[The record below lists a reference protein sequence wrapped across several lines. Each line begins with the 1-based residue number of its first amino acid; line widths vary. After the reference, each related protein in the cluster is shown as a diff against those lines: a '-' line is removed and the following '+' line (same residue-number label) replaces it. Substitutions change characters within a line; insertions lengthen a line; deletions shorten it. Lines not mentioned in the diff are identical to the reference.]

1 MQDFPPFAISRLI
14 SRLMNTI
21 VTLRLFCNW
30 ILTVCPFQLRN
41 LLFYDS
47 VPIIQ
52 ANINSC
58 SSSSAEL
65 SVQRCG
71 GAFPFSLFGA
81 TQWSQEFSL
90 GLGFCIMSCE
100 KCPLTAAGNLA
111 GLRWGQ
117 HWSYQVLLLHDHS
130 GEKELIHHPMTA
142 LGHSVSNL

>member
-1 MQDFPPFAISRLI
+1 MQDFPPFAIST
-14 SRLMNTI
+14 RLMNTI
-21 VTLRLFCNW
+21 VTVRLFGSY

-58 SSSSAEL
+58 SSSYAEL

-81 TQWSQEFSL
+81 TQPSQEFSL
-90 GLGFCIMSCE
+90 GLSFCIMSCE
-100 KCPLTAAGNLA
+100 KCPLTTAGTLT

-117 HWSYQVLLLHDHS
+117 HWSYQVLLLPDHS

-142 LGHSVSNL
+142 LGHSIPNL